1 MLQLLRLREL
11 PMLLATARARG
22 VGSRR
27 GRAACAHFVSIA
39 SNCCGNFCGSYRTYG
54 SSFPLCLCLAKKTN
68 TLRPRT
74 HTLTLHTHTH
84 THRRME
90 SALSILFDCRKSWH
104 FSDFSHVS
112 VEKRKNNFQC
122 LLISFR
128 PSVASSCLF
137 RSRPPS
143 PAPSTCLPA
152 CQAVTPSGSRPL
164 LSPTQ
169 IGRGSLNA
177 VEEYKQPL

>member
-11 PMLLATARARG
+11 PMLPATARARG
-22 VGSRR
+22 VGSRK
-27 GRAACAHFVSIA
+27 GACSMCSFRF
-39 SNCCGNFCGSYRTYG
+39 NCVKLLWQLLRLLPHLWQQ
-54 SSFPLCLCLAKKTN
+54 FPALFMLGEKNKHSAPTN
-68 TLRPRT
+68 THS
-74 HTLTLHTHTH
+74 HTAHTH

-164 LSPTQ
+164 LSP
-169 IGRGSLNA
+169 A
-177 VEEYKQPL
+177 